1 MSATQST
8 SGQPAPCTWW
18 SDRWAWRGA
27 LGAAPMGA
35 LVAIL
40 YALVVLRTSPTDAL
54 MAYALGAGLA
64 GGVGCLLLGPLGAS
78 IETVRHGRRLRAAPA
93 DPADGLALV
102 EPTEADDGPVDAD
115 DGTAQHDDQPRA
127 TTQHDDA
134 GPAQPVAA

>member
-8 SGQPAPCTWW
+8 SGRPAPCTWW

-27 LGAAPMGA
+27 LGAAPLGA

-54 MAYALGAGLA
+54 MAYALGAAMA

-78 IETVRHGRRLRAAPA
+78 IETVRHRRRQRAAAA
-93 DPADGLALV
+93 DPADDLALV
-102 EPTEADDGPVDAD
+102 EPADAGDWPAE
-115 DGTAQHDDQPRA
+115 
-127 TTQHDDA
+127 HDDA
-134 GPAQPVAA
+134 RPAQPAAA